1 MEEKIS
7 TGQTYE
13 EKLKRLEKVVEELQ
27 KEQADLQTTVNLYE
41 EGVLLYKE
49 CKRELDDMDMKV
61 KIILGEQEEDF
72 LEEERNE

>member
-7 TGQTYE
+7 TGKTYE